1 LRELMLWGVLVGS
14 VAAVVLVR
22 EIRRWLA
29 RRSDGLLVMVLAA
42 LWWLIRAV
50 LMLWRSSIR
59 FMIQEVR
66 SW

>member
-1 LRELMLWGVLVGS
+1 MLWGVLVGS
-14 VAAVVLVR
+14 VAVVVLVQ
-22 EIRRWLA
+22 ETRRWLA
-29 RRSDGLLVMVLAA
+29 RRSDGLLVVLVA

>member
-1 LRELMLWGVLVGS
+1 MLWGVLVGS
-14 VAAVVLVR
+14 VAVVVLVQ
-22 EIRRWLA
+22 ETRRWLA

-42 LWWLIRAV
+42 LWWLIRA
-50 LMLWRSSIR
+50 LIALWRSSIR

>member
-1 LRELMLWGVLVGS
+1 MLWGVLIGS
-14 VAAVVLVR
+14 VAVVVLVQ
-22 EIRRWLA
+22 EARRWLA

-50 LMLWRSSIR
+50 LVLWRSSIR

>member
-1 LRELMLWGVLVGS
+1 MLWGVLIGS
-14 VAAVVLVR
+14 VAVAVLVQ
-22 EIRRWLA
+22 EMRRWLT

-42 LWWLIRAV
+42 LWWLIRA
-50 LMLWRSSIR
+50 LLGLWRSSIR